1 MLDYLK
7 HLLEIYL
14 NSLFD
19 MSVPIIIILSVLL
32 FTGLMSLYLH
42 FVYRVV
48 SHRSFYNKAFNI
60 CITVMPFFLSTIILC
75 LQSNIV
81 LTLGTIGALAILR
94 FRTAIKDPVDMLYLL
109 WAVHIGI
116 TCGTQL
122 YAVTILTAAFVTL
135 FLLLLNRLRIGKN
148 PMILTIRSSDLH
160 REEEIIQCISGFTKS
175 YRIKSRT
182 VSGQTADYVIEL
194 SAKDV
199 TALNKGLLDLNLNK
213 YSLIEYDNEDII

>member
-7 HLLEIYL
+7 LLLETIRSSVF
-14 NSLFD
+14 NA
-19 MSVPIIIILSVLL
+19 SVPIVTIVSVLL
-32 FTGLMSLYLH
+32 MSAVMSLYIH

-48 SHRSFYNKAFNI
+48 SHRSFYNKSFNI
-60 CITVMPFFLSTIILC
+60 CISVMPAFLATIILC

-81 LTLGTIGALAILR
+81 ITLGTVGALAILR

-122 YAVTILTAAFVTL
+122 YGVTILTAVFVTI
-135 FLLLLNRLRIGKN
+135 LLLILNHFKVGVKPMVLVVRI
-148 PMILTIRSSDLH
+148 SDLAK
-160 REEEIIQCISGFTKS
+160 EKELLDCISGFTKS
-175 YRIKSRT
+175 YRVKSRN
-182 VSGQTADYVIEL
+182 VSGKNIDYVIEL
-194 SAKDV
+194 SVKDSNALFEKLH
-199 TALNKGLLDLNLNK
+199 ALNPDK